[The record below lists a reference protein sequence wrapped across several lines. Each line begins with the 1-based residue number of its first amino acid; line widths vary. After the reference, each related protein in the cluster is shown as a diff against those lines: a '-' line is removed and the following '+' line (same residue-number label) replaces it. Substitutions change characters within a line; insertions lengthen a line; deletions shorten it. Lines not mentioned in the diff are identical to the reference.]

1 MNKKAL
7 LKVMEVVGAE
17 LAKTQKE
24 NNTNSSLYEYQ
35 KREIADLKEKIARLE
50 KENAE
55 LRQGVEHET

>member
-24 NNTNSSLYEYQ
+24 NSVNSSLYEYQ
-35 KREIADLKEKIARLE
+35 KTKIADLKEKIAQLE

-55 LRQGVEHET
+55 LRQGVGHET